1 MGLIQIIQTTY
12 KGENFVA
19 GQMIL
24 QLKQLLLAQRL
35 FVDNLIKKFGIFLQ
49 KLVSIQKL
57 RVNRHYT
64 SSVMY

>member
-19 GQMIL
+19 GQIIL
-24 QLKQLLLAQRL
+24 QLKQLLWAKIL

-57 RVNRHYT
+57 QVNRHYT